1 MGGDEEGTM
10 MWLSGGFIF
19 RKGNSVYH
27 RLDPRVKLLIS
38 ALMFTTTLLVRSL
51 YQLAIVIAFMVA
63 VASVATVLKRVS
75 RTMLLT
81 ATFSA
86 FIFLINIFFTRNLEV
101 SALYAFRFIAI
112 VVSTSLFF
120 ITASP
125 DELEQVMKTFRL
137 PRDVVFAFVTA
148 VRFIPVMMLDTMQIM
163 DAQKSRGL
171 ELEKGNFVRR
181 VRNMVPVLIPLVV
194 NSVIRSG
201 ELAEAMESRA
211 YGAVSRPTSLVKY
224 KARMVDGAV
233 ALSAVV
239 FFAFAVYSFY
249 FVLPTFLP

>member
-1 MGGDEEGTM
+1 M
-10 MWLSGGFIF
+10 MWLSGGFVF
-19 RKGNSVYH
+19 RRGESAYH
-27 RLDPRVKLLIS
+27 QLDPRVKLLIS
-38 ALMFTTTLLVRSL
+38 ILMFATTLLAKAVYEMGL
-51 YQLAIVIAFMVA
+51 VIAFMLA
-63 VASVATVLKRVS
+63 VATVATVLRRVA

-86 FIFLINIFFTRNLEV
+86 FIFIVNILVTKNLET
-101 SALYAFRFIAI
+101 SSLYATRFVAI

-120 ITASP
+120 ITTSP

-148 VRFIPVMMLDTMQIM
+148 VRFIPVMMLDTVQIM

-171 ELEKGNFVRR
+171 ELDKGNVFRR
-181 VRNMVPVLIPLVV
+181 VRNMIPILIPLVV

-211 YGAVSRPTSLVKY
+211 YGAVPKPTSLVEY
-224 KARMVDGAV
+224 RASTRDRLVVLASIAFFVVV
-233 ALSAVV
+233 A
-239 FFAFAVYSFY
+239 YSFY
-249 FVLPTFLP
+249 FVPPLQLP

>member
-1 MGGDEEGTM
+1 M

-19 RKGNSVYH
+19 RRGTSVYH
-27 RLDPRVKLLIS
+27 KIDPRVKLLIS
-38 ALMFTTTLLVRSL
+38 ILLFTTTLLSRYL
-51 YQLAIVIAFMVA
+51 YELAIVLAFMIA
-63 VASVATVLKRVS
+63 IAALAKVLMRVG
-75 RTMLLT
+75 RTMALT

-86 FIFLINIFFTRNLEV
+86 VIFILNLVITRNLET
-101 SALYAFRFIAI
+101 SALYALRFVAI

-148 VRFIPVMMLDTMQIM
+148 VRFIPVMMLDTLQIM

-171 ELEKGNFVRR
+171 ELEKGNILRR
-181 VRNMVPVLIPLVV
+181 VRNMVPILIPLVV

-211 YGAVSRPTSLVKY
+211 YGAVPKPSSLLEY
-224 KARMVDGAV
+224 RSSAIDRAV
-233 ALSAVV
+233 ALTSVGL
-239 FFAFAVYSFY
+239 FAFAAYAIY
-249 FVLPTFLP
+249 FILPVSLL

>member
-1 MGGDEEGTM
+1 M

-19 RKGNSVYH
+19 RKGNSAYH

-38 ALMFTTTLLVRSL
+38 VLLFATTLLVRSI
-51 YQLAIVIAFMVA
+51 YQLALVVLFMVTVSA
-63 VASVATVLKRVS
+63 VAKVLKRIG

-86 FIFLINIFFTRNLEV
+86 FIFVINVVFTRNLET
-101 SALYAFRFIAI
+101 SALYASRFIAI

-120 ITASP
+120 ITTSP

-171 ELEKGNFVRR
+171 ELEKGNFLKRI
-181 VRNMVPVLIPLVV
+181 RNMIPVLIPLVV

-211 YGAVSRPTSLVKY
+211 YGAVPRPTSLVEY
-224 KARMVDGAV
+224 RASAVDRAAALAAV
-233 ALSAVV
+233 AL
-239 FFAFAVYSFY
+239 FAVGAYSFY
-249 FVLPTFLP
+249 FVLPAYLP

>member
-1 MGGDEEGTM
+1 
-10 MWLSGGFIF
+10 MWLSSGFVF

-38 ALMFTTTLLVRSL
+38 LLLFTTTLLVRSVV
-51 YQLAIVIAFMVA
+51 QLALVIAFALAISA
-63 VASVATVLKRVS
+63 VAKVLRRVG

-86 FIFLINIFFTRNLEV
+86 FIFLVNIFFTRNLET
-101 SALYAFRFIAI
+101 SAVYAIRFVAI

-148 VRFIPVMMLDTMQIM
+148 VRFIPVMMLDTLQIM

-171 ELEKGNFVRR
+171 ELEKGNLLKR
-181 VRNMVPVLIPLVV
+181 VRNMIPVLIPLVV

-211 YGAVSRPTSLVKY
+211 YGAVPKPTSLVQY
-224 KARMVDGAV
+224 RARGVDRAV
-233 ALSAVV
+233 ALGAVLL
-239 FFAFAVYSFY
+239 FALAVYSFY
-249 FVLPTFLP
+249 FVLPATLP

>member
-1 MGGDEEGTM
+1 M

-19 RKGNSVYH
+19 RKGNSAYH
-27 RLDPRVKLLIS
+27 RLDSRVKLLIS
-38 ALMFTTTLLVRSL
+38 ALMFTITLLVKSVF
-51 YQLAIVIAFMVA
+51 QLAIVIAIIIA
-63 VASVATVLKRVS
+63 VASVAKVLKRVG
-75 RTMLLT
+75 RTMVFT
-81 ATFSA
+81 AAFSA

-101 SALYAFRFIAI
+101 SALYASRFVAI

-125 DELEQVMKTFRL
+125 DELEQVMRTFKL

-148 VRFIPVMMLDTMQIM
+148 VRFIPVMMLDTLQIM

-181 VRNMVPVLIPLVV
+181 VRNMIPVLIPLVV

-211 YGAVSRPTSLVKY
+211 YGAVPRPTSLVVH
-224 KARMVDGAV
+224 KARAVDMAV
-233 ALSAVV
+233 ALAAVV
-239 FFAFAVYSFY
+239 LFALGVYSFY
-249 FVLPTFLP
+249 FVLPVFPP